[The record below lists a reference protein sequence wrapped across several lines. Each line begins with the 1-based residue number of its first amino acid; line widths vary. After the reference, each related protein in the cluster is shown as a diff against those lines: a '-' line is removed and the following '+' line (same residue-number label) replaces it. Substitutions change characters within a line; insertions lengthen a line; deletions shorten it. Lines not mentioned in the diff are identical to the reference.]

1 MPEPTNFQ
9 SPDDEHYY
17 FGVELPYSPEEV
29 RERLLRKPEYLYSL
43 TSGDEEEGEVF
54 RTWLYLWRCNEGWEM
69 RIGHLPVQ
77 EQIAQMHARHNMGLH
92 VVLHAL
98 TEDEA
103 LNPST
108 CSKRQ
113 PYRYI
118 LVEPSS
124 AEGCRTISR
133 LNLLRTTGNTEYT
146 RFMLSNQMILQCFS
160 RRIKLNPVSPPKY
173 RRK

>member
-1 MPEPTNFQ
+1 MSVPINLIL
-9 SPDDEHYY
+9 PDDEHYY
-17 FGVELPYSPEEV
+17 FGVELPCSPEEV

-108 CSKRQ
+108 YSKRQ

-124 AEGCRTISR
+124 AEGCRTIPR
-133 LNLLRTTGNTEYT
+133 LNLLRATGNTDCT
-146 RFMLSNQMILQCFS
+146 RFHV
-160 RRIKLNPVSPPKY
+160 IK
-173 RRK
+173 